1 MTHKNVLVILMNG
14 KSSGRV
20 ANLLND
26 EKVDEAYSYENRGM
40 SQNSTFLGK
49 WSFPTAYEIFNI
61 MIIIRITQKELV
73 HHFLSSSRMIM

>member
-1 MTHKNVLVILMNG
+1 MNG
-14 KSSGRV
+14 KPTGRV

-40 SQNSTFLGK
+40 SQNNMFLGK

-61 MIIIRITQKELV
+61 MIIIRITQKELL
-73 HHFLSSSRMIM
+73 HHFLSSLRMIM

>member
-1 MTHKNVLVILMNG
+1 MNG
-14 KSSGRV
+14 KPTGRV

-40 SQNSTFLGK
+40 SQNNMFLGK